1 VLAGALAALTAAVL
15 ASTFGVEGTITG
27 AAFGSVVATVG
38 GTWYAWSLERT
49 HHRLRPKMENIAS
62 IARSKADKDQ
72 PATRTVA
79 SVAPTSPT
87 PVAAGQDGTADSAQR
102 ASGIGH
108 TFEESGELRRR
119 PRWLVLGIGPG
130 RVQCIRDR
138 HGRAHRVRGNHRQ
151 TRIGPSGRRQR
162 RRHHHQP
169 SAGHCP
175 DSGADRIAHRTDRL
189 PRPDSGEHARHHP
202 DNQLANA
209 HPDPDTN
216 VHPDTDT
223 TRRRNSALTPRA
235 ATSYTVCASEMT
247 RCTPCRPR
255 AFQRAQELGPERA

>member
-119 PRWLVLGIGPG
+119 PRWLVLGLAAFSAFVIAMAALTVYEVITGKPVSAQVG
-130 RVQCIRDR
+130 
-138 HGRAHRVRGNHRQ
+138 GGNVGGTTINPQ
-151 TRIGPSGRRQR
+151 
-162 RRHHHQP
+162 
-169 SAGHCP
+169 
-175 DSGADRIAHRTDRL
+175 
-189 PRPDSGEHARHHP
+189 
-202 DNQLANA
+202 
-209 HPDPDTN
+209 PDTAPTPGPTESPTEQTDSPGPTAEN
-216 VHPDTDT
+216 TPDTTPT
-223 TRRRNSALTPRA
+223 TSSPTRTQTPTQTSTPTPTPPAGGTPR
-235 ATSYTVCASEMT
+235 
-247 RCTPCRPR
+247 
-255 AFQRAQELGPERA
+255 